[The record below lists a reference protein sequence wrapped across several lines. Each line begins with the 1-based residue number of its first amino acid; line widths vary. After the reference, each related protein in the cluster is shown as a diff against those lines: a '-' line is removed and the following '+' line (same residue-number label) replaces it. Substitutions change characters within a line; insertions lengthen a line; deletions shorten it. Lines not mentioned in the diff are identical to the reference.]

1 MNNNNYKKYNL
12 RYNNLNKIKN
22 KLIANLFR
30 SHIGGATSS
39 NDKLN
44 EKLNELDTFK
54 RNANELDTFKR
65 NANAIEDIIIKV
77 TTMKDGQKNIII
89 NNHTKLL
96 DSFNDFIKHNKLEK
110 SKLSELLLLI
120 DIQMIKLHIKLAIK
134 NTSST
139 RSYDDT
145 YVIDLMKT
153 LIKINKSIDD
163 ITY

>member
-30 SHIGGATSS
+30 NHIGGATSS

-54 RNANELDTFKR
+54 RNAN
-65 NANAIEDIIIKV
+65 AIEEIIRKV
-77 TTMKDGQKNIII
+77 TTMKNGQNNIII

-96 DSFNDFIKHNKLEK
+96 ESFNDFIKHNKLEK

-120 DIQMIKLHIKLAIK
+120 DIQMIKLHIKLAVK

-145 YVIDLMKT
+145 YVINLMET
-153 LIKINKSIDD
+153 LIEINKSIDA
-163 ITY
+163 ISY